1 MIRMPFVMFY
11 FHPNP
16 DYLCKLFLLFLKQ
29 LDLHISNLT
38 QDRHCHVSL
47 WSVVEAGIGIIA
59 GSLPA
64 LRKLVKRWITF
75 DSSARQYSLPN
86 QYGGSHGL
94 GITSHIGTSSRVK
107 GYNIS
112 REAEND
118 GKDHWEGLDDGSS
131 RRGIIVTV
139 DLEMHTLENNTE
151 SIGSRVSD
159 ETYARPA

>member
-1 MIRMPFVMFY
+1 
-11 FHPNP
+11 
-16 DYLCKLFLLFLKQ
+16 
-29 LDLHISNLT
+29 
-38 QDRHCHVSL
+38 
-47 WSVVEAGIGIIA
+47 
-59 GSLPA
+59 
-64 LRKLVKRWITF
+64 
-75 DSSARQYSLPN
+75 
-86 QYGGSHGL
+86 
-94 GITSHIGTSSRVK
+94 VK